1 MHIINTKEFRANQKK
16 YFDLAIKEDVII
28 RRGRKQAFILVP
40 LDGDEYTI
48 TPELQARIDKAREQ
62 YEKGNFVGCS
72 TKDELRAHLATPYPP
87 SPLTPRAQGIIK
99 HRQYETRLLIG
110 LCFVMLHKRPSTRT
124 KEAPKNGANH
134 RTAVAQ
140 TPIGRAK
147 PHAKSYNG
155 THHHAQRARKTALN
169 GRLHCR
175 CSPLLA
181 CKRQPEP
188 APVAAH
194 AHTSNEPICHTRHQ
208 LQPRWSTRR
217 MAWPKLLRAKL
228 PRNLSSH
235 ACKARCP
242 GGR

>member
-1 MHIINTKEFRANQKK
+1 MLYKRRTSRAP
-16 YFDLAIKEDVII
+16 
-28 RRGRKQAFILVP
+28 RHP
-40 LDGDEYTI
+40 I
-48 TPELQARIDKAREQ
+48 T
-62 YEKGNFVGCS
+62 
-72 TKDELRAHLATPYPP
+72 P

-99 HRQYETRLLIG
+99 RRRHETRLLIG

-147 PHAKSYNG
+147 PHTKPYNG

-175 CSPLLA
+175 SSPLLE

-208 LQPRWSTRR
+208 LQPRWPTRR

-228 PRNLSSH
+228 PRNFSGH
-235 ACKARCP
+235 ACKTRCP